1 MKMKKESDF
10 LSSVAAAI
18 VFITIGICLIVR
30 DDNGGLSYM
39 LFGVLILMLE
49 LVSEKHYAD
58 DLKHE
63 LAEEQRQQRTRSV
76 RVGEDEKERTTD

>member
-1 MKMKKESDF
+1 MKRESDF
-10 LSSVAAAI
+10 LFSVVAAGA
-18 VFITIGICLIVR
+18 FITIGICLIVR

-63 LAEEQRQQRTRSV
+63 LTEEQRQQRTIIV

>member
-1 MKMKKESDF
+1 MKMKKDSDF

-18 VFITIGICLIVR
+18 VFITIGVCLIVR

-58 DLKHE
+58 KIERE
-63 LAEEQRQQRTRSV
+63 LNEEQRQQRTIIV
-76 RVGEDEKERTTD
+76 KVGKDEEKRTTD

>member
-63 LAEEQRQQRTRSV
+63 LAEEQRQQRTIIV

>member
-18 VFITIGICLIVR
+18 VFITIGVCLIVR

-58 DLKHE
+58 DLTHE
-63 LAEEQRQQRTRSV
+63 LAEEQRQQRTISV